1 MLLVTHKIKDAWRKG
16 KMAAA
21 LFLDVQGAFPDTVK
35 EQLIHNMRMRR
46 VPTAT
51 YWSSQLWRVSKSASG
66 VSTARTKQLYNTV
79 AVPRFTYGTEVW
91 YTYLHKPESA
101 AKSRGSVAIA
111 NKLCSVQCKVA
122 KSVTGG
128 LSTTAGDIMDVHA
141 YILPVDLLFC
151 KLLFHTMFHLCSL
164 PAGHPLHPCI
174 RSAARRKVK
183 RHPSPLHHLIN
194 FAGINPHDIET
205 IFPVRRSPGYSPAF
219 KTVIPPS
226 KEVALPL
233 ANLTNSTIPIQVYSD
248 RSGFKGGI
256 GAATLLY
263 INDRLARVLRLYL
276 GTTQ

>member
-1 MLLVTHKIKDAWRKG
+1 
-16 KMAAA
+16 
-21 LFLDVQGAFPDTVK
+21 
-35 EQLIHNMRMRR
+35 
-46 VPTAT
+46 
-51 YWSSQLWRVSKSASG
+51 
-66 VSTARTKQLYNTV
+66 
-79 AVPRFTYGTEVW
+79 
-91 YTYLHKPESA
+91 
-101 AKSRGSVAIA
+101 
-111 NKLCSVQCKVA
+111 
-122 KSVTGG
+122 
-128 LSTTAGDIMDVHA
+128 MDVHA

-151 KLLFHTMFHLCSL
+151 KLLFHTTFHLCSL

-276 GTTQ
+276 GTTQEHTIYEAEGVGLIMGLHLLNGLSCCLTHLTVLGTDSQAVIKALKNQRSHSGHYILNAIHHATERLHVKQDGLINNVERQQTLAEGSLWKGKTKGIIDLQLHWVPGE